1 MEMFANL
8 ECPYNKSKHFTL
20 TYDDIRPPQCHA
32 HSSLSTPSSKKQG
45 HEPLR
50 AVSGMS
56 HITTPFKKKSSLP
69 LTAILPPHPPQTAL
83 SKQTRRFPPDRK
95 SVV

>member
-32 HSSLSTPSSKKQG
+32 QSSLSTPSSKKQG

-56 HITTPFKKKSSLP
+56 HITTPFKKS
-69 LTAILPPHPPQTAL
+69 PPCPSRLCPEQLYCHPTHR
-83 SKQTRRFPPDRK
+83 KQR
-95 SVV
+95 